1 MWDRFHNTF
10 IVLSQGFRIILFVVT
25 TQEKKK
31 KKTEIAF
38 IINYIDKM
46 MFRSQDEDQSKTKLQ
61 MCGKPLIT
69 KSG

>member
-10 IVLSQGFRIILFVVT
+10 IVLSQGFQIILFIVT
-25 TQEKKK
+25 TQGK
-31 KKTEIAF
+31 KKTEIVF

-46 MFRSQDEDQSKTKLQ
+46 MFISQDEDQSKTKLQ
-61 MCGKPLIT
+61 MYGKHLIT

>member
-10 IVLSQGFRIILFVVT
+10 IVLSQGFQIILFVVT
-25 TQEKKK
+25 TQGE
-31 KKTEIAF
+31 KKTEIVF

-46 MFRSQDEDQSKTKLQ
+46 MFISQDEDQSKTKLQ
-61 MCGKPLIT
+61 MCGKHLIT